1 MNPLRSERDAFRAL
15 LLLIAGAVGVAA
27 AGTLGDGWTALATF
41 LALVAGISVGIWIG
55 RQAADASAA
64 SAPREPVPGLPVLV
78 VAPVELAGSSLAR
91 ELATEEEA
99 TSVRA
104 VLLRP
109 DEGEG
114 DPTSRPAAELR
125 ALLEGVRRGRAGDL
139 GCAERRG
146 EGRCRGAARRR
157 AEPRVHRDASARAPG
172 LRSRGTASARD
183 RPRLGG
189 PGCRR
194 CVRRHVA
201 PVRLRPGCGSAFYPG
216 GAGTASHRARPA
228 AASGSMS
235 FAFKNARPAQVAT

>member
-41 LALVAGISVGIWIG
+41 LALVAGISVGIWFG

-125 ALLEGVRRGRAGDL
+125 ALLEEFGVAAQVISVARSDAEKAVAAELRDGVLSHVFIATHRRGHPAYAAEEQLVLAIDRAS
-139 GCAERRG
+139 E
-146 EGRCRGAARRR
+146 
-157 AEPRVHRDASARAPG
+157 
-172 LRSRGTASARD
+172 
-183 RPRLGG
+183 
-189 PGCRR
+189 
-194 CVRRHVA
+194 A
-201 PVRLRPGCGSAFYPG
+201 PVVAVAF
-216 GAGTASHRARPA
+216 A
-228 AASGSMS
+228 A
-235 FAFKNARPAQVAT
+235 T

>member
-125 ALLEGVRRGRAGDL
+125 ALLEEFGVAAQVISVARSDAEKAVAAELRDGVLSHVFIATHRRGHPAYAAEEQLVLAIDRAS
-139 GCAERRG
+139 E
-146 EGRCRGAARRR
+146 
-157 AEPRVHRDASARAPG
+157 
-172 LRSRGTASARD
+172 
-183 RPRLGG
+183 
-189 PGCRR
+189 
-194 CVRRHVA
+194 A
-201 PVRLRPGCGSAFYPG
+201 PVVAVAF
-216 GAGTASHRARPA
+216 A
-228 AASGSMS
+228 A
-235 FAFKNARPAQVAT
+235 T